1 MRTADELADRMKGM
15 VDALRPMAVDEID
28 AINLAADLFAFQ
40 AFSAR
45 SKLARQSGQPAP
57 HLPAFASQILQACAR
72 RIRMILASLSE
83 SVTGEDKER
92 LGALLRAVDRGQLD
106 LDTIDV
112 GGLFAQ
118 VMSMHPDDAATLL
131 RANFGTLE
139 ARLAS

>member
-1 MRTADELADRMKGM
+1 
-15 VDALRPMAVDEID
+15 
-28 AINLAADLFAFQ
+28 
-40 AFSAR
+40 
-45 SKLARQSGQPAP
+45 
-57 HLPAFASQILQACAR
+57 
-72 RIRMILASLSE
+72 MILASLSE